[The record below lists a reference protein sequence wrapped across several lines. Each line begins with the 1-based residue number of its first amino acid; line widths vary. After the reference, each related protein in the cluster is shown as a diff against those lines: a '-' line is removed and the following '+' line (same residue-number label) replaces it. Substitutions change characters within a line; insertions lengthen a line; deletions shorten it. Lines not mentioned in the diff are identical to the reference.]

1 MIYSTNETPNVIEVN
16 PISGNGGGNGG
27 AWGGD
32 WASFIVLFLI
42 FAIFGWGGYGFGGG
56 MGGGGNMSGMLT
68 RADLCQD
75 MNFGQLEN
83 GVRGISNGIA
93 ESTFALNNAIG
104 NVGTQVIQGT
114 NTLSNAI
121 CNLGYTT
128 QQGFNETNV
137 SFMQGMNSLQAL
149 IQSCCCDT
157 QRAID
162 GINYNMATNTCAI
175 QTSLSNVARDIVD
188 NANSNTRAIL
198 DFLTQDKISN
208 LQSENAALR
217 LSASQDRQ
225 NALLTSAMTAQTA
238 QILGTLNPTPIP
250 SYQVPNPNAVYYGGY
265 YGNNCGGCGCGI

>member
-1 MIYSTNETPNVIEVN
+1 MVYSTSDMPNVIEVN
-16 PISGNGGGNGG
+16 PSNGGNGNGGMWGN
-27 AWGGD
+27 D
-32 WASFIVLFLI
+32 WMSFIVLFLI
-42 FAIFGWGGYGFGGG
+42 FALFGWGGYGFGG
-56 MGGGGNMSGMLT
+56 MGGGNGMISGALT

-83 GVRGISNGIA
+83 GVRGIANGICD
-93 ESTFALNNAIG
+93 STFALNNSI
-104 NVGTQVIQGT
+104 NQVGTQVMNGT
-114 NTLSNAI
+114 NTVTNAI
-121 CNLGYTT
+121 SNLGFNV
-128 QQGFNETNV
+128 QQGFNDQNV
-137 SFMQGMNSLQAL
+137 AFLQGMNALQAL

-175 QTSLSNVARDIVD
+175 QTSLSNVARDIID
-188 NANSNTRAIL
+188 NQNCNTRSIL

-208 LQSENAALR
+208 LQNENAALR

-250 SYQVPNPNAVYYGGY
+250 SYQVPNPNAVYYN
-265 YGNNCGGCGCGI
+265 GNGWGWGNGCGSCGF